1 VHNNQRSK
9 IEILKSTTLLG
20 GSSLITILI
29 GMVRTKI
36 VAILLGPNGI
46 GFMSVLT
53 SLQQIVSTITGLGLN
68 SSGIRQIAFS
78 ASTQDDKAI
87 SITVKS
93 LRFTVWATG
102 GLGFLV
108 MVIGAKLFS
117 QASFKTTEYALSI
130 GFLGFAILFSAI
142 SSGQS
147 SVLQGFRRIG
157 DVAKINII
165 GAISG
170 TIISLP
176 CYYFWGINGIVPS
189 LIVVSLAALGT
200 SWWFARKVNLVQV
213 PISYSIVKKESQKL
227 IVFGL
232 PLMLSAL
239 VASASNYI
247 ARVFL
252 SREAGLDA
260 VGQFQAAFSLAGVL
274 VNFVLNAMGTD
285 YYPRLTAVSEDNLK
299 MNEEVNSQTEIAL
312 LLAVP
317 MLAATVLFMPYAIH
331 LFYSSRFDRAIPI
344 LRWALF
350 GILGQVISWPM
361 GYIMLAKAKGGWS
374 FFTQVISY
382 TINIILLV
390 ICYKLIGLP
399 GAGLAFALLYV
410 WHTGFMS
417 IVAFKLS
424 KFRWNKHNIKL
435 IILSVLLVS
444 TLSIIQIIT
453 ITSML
458 KNIISAALFL
468 FIIYVYLKKLLHI
481 TGLSFQEILGKLK
494 KR

>member
-176 CYYFWGINGIVPS
+176 AII
-189 LIVVSLAALGT
+189 
-200 SWWFARKVNLVQV
+200 
-213 PISYSIVKKESQKL
+213 
-227 IVFGL
+227 FG
-232 PLMLSAL
+232 
-239 VASASNYI
+239 
-247 ARVFL
+247 
-252 SREAGLDA
+252 E
-260 VGQFQAAFSLAGVL
+260 
-274 VNFVLNAMGTD
+274 
-285 YYPRLTAVSEDNLK
+285 
-299 MNEEVNSQTEIAL
+299 
-312 LLAVP
+312 
-317 MLAATVLFMPYAIH
+317 
-331 LFYSSRFDRAIPI
+331 
-344 LRWALF
+344 
-350 GILGQVISWPM
+350 
-361 GYIMLAKAKGGWS
+361 
-374 FFTQVISY
+374 
-382 TINIILLV
+382 
-390 ICYKLIGLP
+390 
-399 GAGLAFALLYV
+399 
-410 WHTGFMS
+410 
-417 IVAFKLS
+417 
-424 KFRWNKHNIKL
+424 
-435 IILSVLLVS
+435 
-444 TLSIIQIIT
+444 
-453 ITSML
+453 
-458 KNIISAALFL
+458 
-468 FIIYVYLKKLLHI
+468 
-481 TGLSFQEILGKLK
+481 
-494 KR
+494 